1 MLEANFQTL
10 FSRWAKYN
18 IDKSM
23 AFELKLEKGKSLPFS
38 AVMEHQLIALKLAKH
53 GKLIHKIADGIAGGQ
68 KPFDCFTLAGVPA
81 YVVIMF
87 YRRAQKE
94 FYMIDVDVFIN
105 EKETSDRKSLTDQRA
120 KEIGITCLLR

>member
-23 AFELKLEKGKSLPFS
+23 AFELKLEKGTSLPFS
-38 AVMEHQLIALKLAKH
+38 AVMDHQILSLKLSKH
-53 GKLIHKIADGIAGGQ
+53 GQLVHKLADVGMLQ

-87 YRRAQKE
+87 YKWGQKE
-94 FYMIDVDVFIN
+94 FYMIDVDDYVN
-105 EKETSDRKSLTDQRA
+105 EKETSDRKSLTETRA
-120 KEIGITCLLR
+120 KEIGITCRLH